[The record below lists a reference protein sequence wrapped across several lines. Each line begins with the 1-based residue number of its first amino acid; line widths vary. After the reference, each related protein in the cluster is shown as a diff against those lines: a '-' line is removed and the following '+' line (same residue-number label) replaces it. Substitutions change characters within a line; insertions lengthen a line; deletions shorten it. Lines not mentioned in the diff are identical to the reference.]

1 MTPQIEKL
9 FKEYKRIRPVK
20 IDIQQF
26 TYLVNL
32 FPAMLVVMSDDVLD
46 ATEWEAVKSLA
57 RAMAQSL
64 PEERLEPEEQEGLE
78 RVFITE
84 FRYLLDNTERWRSK
98 FLNALSNIV
107 NENNQSKEFVLETMY
122 LFANASDGISVEEQT
137 AINDLSRRLNLEH

>member
-98 FLNALSNIV
+98 FLNALSDIV